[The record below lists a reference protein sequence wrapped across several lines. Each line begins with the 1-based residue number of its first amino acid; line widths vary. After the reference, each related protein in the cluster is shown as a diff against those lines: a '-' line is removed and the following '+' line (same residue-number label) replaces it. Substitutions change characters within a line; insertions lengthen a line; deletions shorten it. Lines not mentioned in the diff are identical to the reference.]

1 MTCEEPGARYLSA
14 AGVLALCIGFGC
26 GSRDEP
32 RSTSAEPEPEGS
44 RIWQV
49 LTEPESI
56 DALCRIAGVS
66 AQGAGMVECD
76 EIVDQCR
83 AAAGALEALESFG
96 AGAAP
101 PDADLEPILGCPI
114 TASQLD
120 VCLAQVLERGIELYG
135 DGVTCGTEAAPEVD
149 ATSLVLVP
157 GCLVVGLRCPD
168 LLGGML

>member
-1 MTCEEPGARYLSA
+1 MTCDRPGARYLST
-14 AGVLALCIGFGC
+14 AGVLALCVGFGC

-32 RSTSAEPEPEGS
+32 RTTTEEPEPEAS
-44 RIWQV
+44 RIWEV
-49 LTEPESI
+49 LTEPDSI

-66 AQGAGMVECD
+66 AQGAGMVDCD

-83 AAAGALEALESFG
+83 DVAGALETLGSFG

-101 PDADLEPILGCPI
+101 ADADLEPLLGCPI

-135 DGVTCGTEAAPEVD
+135 EGVTCGAEAVPEVD
-149 ATSLVLVP
+149 AASLVLVP
-157 GCLVVGLRCPD
+157 GCLAVALRCPD

>member
-1 MTCEEPGARYLSA
+1 L
-14 AGVLALCIGFGC
+14 GFGC

-32 RSTSAEPEPEGS
+32 RTTIAEPEPEGS
-44 RIWQV
+44 RIWEV

-66 AQGAGMVECD
+66 APGGGMLDCG

-83 AAAGALEALESFG
+83 EAAGALETLGSFG

-101 PDADLEPILGCPI
+101 PDADLEPLLGCPI

-135 DGVTCGTEAAPEVD
+135 DGVTCGAEAAPDVD
-149 ATSLVLVP
+149 AASLLLVP
-157 GCLVVGLRCPD
+157 GCLVVALRCPD